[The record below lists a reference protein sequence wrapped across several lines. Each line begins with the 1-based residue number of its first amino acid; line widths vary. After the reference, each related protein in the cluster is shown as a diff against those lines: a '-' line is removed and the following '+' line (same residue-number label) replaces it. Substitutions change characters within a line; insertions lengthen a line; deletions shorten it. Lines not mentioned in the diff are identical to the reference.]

1 VSDDILHIVRVVWDG
16 RSQDGERP
24 AERVRADT
32 GIQHNFNANRYLGWP
47 NVPGAASL
55 CLGNASLQIVDSDWY
70 ALVTEL
76 LMGKSLY
83 P

>member
-1 VSDDILHIVRVVWDG
+1 MVSGLRRG
-16 RSQDGERP
+16 YAPTQEFR
-24 AERVRADT
+24 
-32 GIQHNFNANRYLGWP
+32 HNFNADRYLGKP